1 MTRQRTIFDHH
12 KSSYET
18 ERDVGR
24 KGGLRSVHEYRQ
36 LHQQAHTPFSYP
48 APRITS
54 QKSQAVPQ
62 KIKKEALEEEQ
73 KQSISETKL
82 NQEKLSNLIDK
93 SSLTLF
99 KCAAEW
105 PFDLFPDEVTVEPTQ
120 INIKR
125 KSFFL
130 TESIVSIPI
139 KNVADVVIQTSIL
152 FASLNIVDK
161 SFTQNTVTVEY
172 LNRADAEKARRIIQ
186 GLVVASKEGI
196 DLLKLDLTNL
206 KMKLE
211 EIGQAEFERPH
222 EKK

>member
-1 MTRQRTIFDHH
+1 M
-12 KSSYET
+12 
-18 ERDVGR
+18 
-24 KGGLRSVHEYRQ
+24 
-36 LHQQAHTPFSYP
+36 
-48 APRITS
+48 
-54 QKSQAVPQ
+54 
-62 KIKKEALEEEQ
+62 
-73 KQSISETKL
+73 
-82 NQEKLSNLIDK
+82 
-93 SSLTLF
+93 
-99 KCAAEW
+99 
-105 PFDLFPDEVTVEPTQ
+105 
-120 INIKR
+120 
-125 KSFFL
+125 
-130 TESIVSIPI
+130 
-139 KNVADVVIQTSIL
+139 ADVVIQTSIL